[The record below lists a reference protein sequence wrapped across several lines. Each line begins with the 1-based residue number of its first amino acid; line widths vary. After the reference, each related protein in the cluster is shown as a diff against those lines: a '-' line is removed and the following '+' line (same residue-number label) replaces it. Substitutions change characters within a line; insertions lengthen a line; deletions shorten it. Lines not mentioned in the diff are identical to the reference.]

1 MSAMSGEVAPTGSA
15 VLLYDGVCG
24 LCNRLVRFVLAR
36 DFEGRVRFA
45 PLQSAFA
52 REALSRHGENAEN
65 LDTVFRMTGF
75 GTQSERVFRRSRAVL
90 RVLEELPAPWRSL
103 AAFRALP
110 PRVLDRLY
118 DLVARSR
125 YRIFGKSDRCEL
137 PPPEQRGRFI
147 GL

>member
-1 MSAMSGEVAPTGSA
+1 MSEGVVPTGSA

-36 DFEGRVRFA
+36 DPEGRVRFA

-65 LDTVFRMTGF
+65 LDTVFLITGF
-75 GTQSERVFRRSRAVL
+75 GTPSERVFQRSRAVL
-90 RVLEELPAPWRSL
+90 RVLEELPAPWRAL
-103 AAFRALP
+103 AVLRVLPLRA
-110 PRVLDRLY
+110 LDRLY
-118 DLVARSR
+118 DLVARGR
-125 YRIFGKSDRCEL
+125 YRIFGKSDRCQL
-137 PPPEQRGRFI
+137 PPQERRDRFI